1 MKISSIVAVSENHVI
16 GVDNDLPWRLPS
28 DLKFFKEM
36 TLGHHILMGRK
47 NFDSMGR
54 PLPGRTNIVITRNKE
69 FYHSGVVI
77 RNDIM
82 AGIEYAREA
91 GEKELFIVG
100 GEQIYRQTMELWN
113 TLYLTRVHTNIEN
126 GSAFFPEIEN
136 TSWQMLESKKVD
148 TDEKN
153 PFAHSFQIFER

>member
-69 FYHSGVVI
+69 FYHSGVII

-82 AGIEYAREA
+82 AGIQYAQEA

-100 GEQIYRQTMELWN
+100 GEQIYRQTMELWD

-136 TSWQMLESKKVD
+136 TSWRLLESKKID
-148 TDEKN
+148 SDEKN